1 MIQVPYLISYY
12 DGKVSRSFYLAD
24 YNNNV
29 DLMLNRCIKSLLI
42 PDYDGYK
49 IYVHNLANFDSVF
62 LMKAL
67 VKLGQVQPIINK
79 GRLIS
84 IKLKGSPGKTK
95 PEVTLQ
101 FLDSY
106 QLLLVSL
113 SKLGEAFS
121 CNVNKGIF
129 PHDFI
134 NQGNM
139 GTLNYFGPVPA
150 KEFFSDTV
158 NLEQYNSYFE
168 LYNSL
173 GLKDKWSFKNEAIAY
188 CVKDCVSL
196 HEVITKFS
204 SMIWDL
210 FKVNITKYPTISSLT
225 FAIFRTHFLKKDTI
239 PMISGQVFKDIKES
253 YTGGA
258 VDMYLPTNLEV
269 DQASPVEEIL
279 EKARNNPNYNTIPRG
294 KEACSYEEKEL
305 LYCYDVN
312 SLYPSVMAQREL
324 PTGKACYF
332 EGNILNYKPDALGFY
347 YVKVTAPDDLNHP
360 ILQVHHN
367 NTTISPL
374 GTWEMM
380 IYSEE
385 MHNAIKYGYKFEILR
400 GYYFESKTVIF
411 KDYITQL
418 YELRRKYDK
427 THPMNF
433 IVKILMNSLYGRFG
447 MDDNFTSSKIYDNI
461 TFAKIMAKISPLE
474 LKLINDIAPIGN
486 THTIVT
492 SSSDK
497 TDTLLDSLRE
507 NHNINI
513 AIASSI
519 TALARVEMSKFKNN
533 PLLSLY
539 YTDTDSIFINL
550 SPDDLELIFP
560 NIVGKGIGQLKLEHI
575 IKKAVFLGPKA
586 YFLEPINSA
595 GYARPVI
602 KIKGLNKLAVNKAL
616 EEELTFNKF
625 YSLLFKTDTG
635 PLNMEVL
642 QTKWFKNI
650 SKGSI
655 DVLEHS
661 YSIKHNNNK
670 RELVYNNFNR
680 LVLTKPYVINKTL

>member
-42 PDYDGYK
+42 PEYDGYK

-196 HEVITKFS
+196 HEIMTKFS
-204 SMIWDL
+204 TMIWDL
-210 FKVNITKYPTISSLT
+210 FKVNITKYPTISSLA
-225 FAIFRTHFLKKDTI
+225 FAIFRMHFLEKDTI

-258 VDMYLPTNLEV
+258 VDMYLPSNLEV
-269 DQASPVEEIL
+269 DDLEEIL
-279 EKARNNPNYNTIPRG
+279 EKARNHPDKATLNP
-294 KEACSYEEKEL
+294 EMQEL
-305 LYCYDVN
+305 IYCYDIN
-312 SLYPSVMAQREL
+312 SLYPFVMMHKEMPVGRVH
-324 PTGKACYF
+324 YF
-332 EGNILNYKPDALGFY
+332 EGDVLNYKPDALGFF
-347 YVKVTAPDDLNHP
+347 YVKVTAPDNLNHP

-367 NTTISPL
+367 NNTMAPL

-380 IYSEE
+380 VYSEE
-385 MHNAIKYGYKFEILR
+385 MHNAMKFGYKFEILK
-400 GYYFESKTVIF
+400 GYKFETAVIF
-411 KDYITQL
+411 KDYIETL
-418 YELRRKYDK
+418 Y
-427 THPMNF
+427 
-433 IVKILMNSLYGRFG
+433 
-447 MDDNFTSSKIYDNI
+447 NI
-461 TFAKIMAKISPLE
+461 RQ
-474 LKLINDIAPIGN
+474 N
-486 THTIVT
+486 T
-492 SSSDK
+492 
-497 TDTLLDSLRE
+497 
-507 NHNINI
+507 
-513 AIASSI
+513 
-519 TALARVEMSKFKNN
+519 
-533 PLLSLY
+533 
-539 YTDTDSIFINL
+539 
-550 SPDDLELIFP
+550 
-560 NIVGKGIGQLKLEHI
+560 
-575 IKKAVFLGPKA
+575 
-586 YFLEPINSA
+586 
-595 GYARPVI
+595 
-602 KIKGLNKLAVNKAL
+602 
-616 EEELTFNKF
+616 
-625 YSLLFKTDTG
+625 
-635 PLNMEVL
+635 
-642 QTKWFKNI
+642 
-650 SKGSI
+650 
-655 DVLEHS
+655 
-661 YSIKHNNNK
+661 
-670 RELVYNNFNR
+670 
-680 LVLTKPYVINKTL
+680 

>member
-29 DLMLNRCIKSLLI
+29 DLMLNRCIKSLLV
-42 PDYDGYK
+42 PEYDGYK

-84 IKLKGSPGKTK
+84 IKLKAKEQEGKAI
-95 PEVTLQ
+95 TLQ

-113 SKLGEAFS
+113 SKLGEAFN

-129 PHDFI
+129 PHDFV
-134 NQGNM
+134 NKGNLNV
-139 GTLNYFGPVPA
+139 LNYLGPVPA
-150 KEFFSDTV
+150 KEFFSGTV

-196 HEVITKFS
+196 HEIMTKFS
-204 SMIWDL
+204 TMIWDL
-210 FKVNITKYPTISSLT
+210 FKVNITKYPTISSLA

-269 DQASPVEEIL
+269 DDLEEIL
-279 EKARNNPNYNTIPRG
+279 EKARNNPNYSNFT
-294 KEACSYEEKEL
+294 YEEKEL

-332 EGNILNYKPDALGFY
+332 EGDVLNYKPDALGFY
-347 YVKVTAPDDLNHP
+347 YVKVTAPEGLNHP

-367 NTTISPL
+367 NNTMAPL

-385 MHNAIKYGYKFEILR
+385 MHNAMKFGYKFEILR
-400 GYYFESKTVIF
+400 GYYFESKTVVF
-411 KDYITQL
+411 RDYITQL

-433 IVKILMNSLYGRFG
+433 IAKLLMNSLYGRFG
-447 MDDNFTSSKIYDNI
+447 MDDSFSDTKIFDKDKFDKMM
-461 TFAKIMAKISPLE
+461 TKMSPKDLQ
-474 LKLINDIAPIGN
+474 LIEDVRVIGDSHYFVD
-486 THTIVT
+486 TL
-492 SSSDK
+492 SDK
-497 TDTLLDSLRE
+497 SDTLLDSKRE
-507 NHNINI
+507 THNINI

-533 PLLSLY
+533 PLLKLY
-539 YTDTDSIFINL
+539 YTDTDSIFVNL
-550 SPDDLELIFP
+550 PPAELESIYP
-560 NIVGKGIGQLKLEHI
+560 NSTGKALGQLKLEHT

-586 YFLEPINSA
+586 YYLEPINSA
-595 GYARPVI
+595 APVI
-602 KIKGLNKLAVNKAL
+602 KIKGLNKQAVDSSSLK
-616 EEELTFNKF
+616 ELSFYKF
-625 YSLLFKTDTG
+625 YSLLFKNEDG

-650 SKGSI
+650 SEGSI
-655 DVLEHS
+655 KVLEHS

-670 RELVYNNFNR
+670 RQLIYNKAGR
-680 LVLTKPYVINKTL
+680 LVNTKPYVLPS